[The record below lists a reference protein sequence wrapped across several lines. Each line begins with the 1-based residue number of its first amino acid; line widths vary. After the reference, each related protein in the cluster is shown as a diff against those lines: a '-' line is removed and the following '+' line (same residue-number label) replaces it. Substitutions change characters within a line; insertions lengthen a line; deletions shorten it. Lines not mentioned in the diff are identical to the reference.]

1 MNQLSNQTAIITG
14 AASGMGKAMAILF
27 AAEGARVVAADLH
40 QAELDTVVE
49 SINQSGGTAIG
60 IPCNVSLES
69 DIRSLI
75 AGAMEHFGSVDIL
88 VNNAGVFWIKPL
100 AMETL
105 EGFRKMQAINV
116 EGVFLGLKHCIPVI
130 AERAQQWDGGGAV
143 VNLSSVAGIVGG
155 PNIIAY
161 NASKGAVRLMTK
173 SAALEFAPAKVRVNS
188 VHPGIIDTPMMAEAA
203 KVIEATTGQG
213 SNSTREQ
220 FASRHPLGRM
230 GRDVD
235 VANAVA
241 FLASDAAAFVTGSE
255 LVVDGGMTAI

>member
-1 MNQLSNQTAIITG
+1 MSDLKGRVALVTGGARGLG
-14 AASGMGKAMAILF
+14 AAAAKAL
-27 AAEGARVVAADLH
+27 AAKGAKVVVSDISDGAETAA
-40 QAELDTVVE
+40 
-49 SINQSGGTAIG
+49 AIG
-60 IPCNVSLES
+60 GGYVKHDVTSEA
-69 DIRSLI
+69 DWI
-75 AGAMEHFGSVDIL
+75 AAVQFAKDRFGGLDIL

-100 AMETL
+100 AAETL
-105 EGFRKMQAINV
+105 EDFRRMQQINV
-116 EGVFLGLKHCIPVI
+116 EGVFLGLKHSIPAI

-173 SAALEFAPAKVRVNS
+173 SAALEFAAAKVRVNS
-188 VHPGIIDTPMMAEAA
+188 VHPGIIDTPMMANAA
-203 KVIEATTGQG
+203 KVMEAVTGQG
-213 SNSTREQ
+213 ANSIREN

-241 FLASDAAAFVTGSE
+241 FLASDEAAFVTGAE